1 MTTTAVV
8 AVPVWEA
15 SIVLGADQVL
25 TENDHKHWRYR
36 HPRAKSVRSVSEQ
49 TARFTRA
56 PRLERA
62 RIVIEIL
69 FPDRRRR
76 DTHNLMATAKP
87 IVDGL
92 VDAGLLPDDDA
103 RHLAGPHLEAS
114 TELSPKR
121 WGQRTFTFNIAVFD
135 LGEEPTP

>member
-1 MTTTAVV
+1 MITTGAV
-8 AVPVWEA
+8 APVWEA
-15 SIVLGADQVL
+15 SIVLGADQVISA
-25 TENDHKHWRYR
+25 NDHRHWRYR
-36 HPRAKSVRSVSEQ
+36 HARAKSIRSVAEQ

-103 RHLAGPHLEAS
+103 RHLVGPHLEAS
-114 TELSPKR
+114 AELSSAR
-121 WGQRTFTFNIAVFD
+121 WGQRTYTFRVFVFD
-135 LGEEPTP
+135 LGEADRP